1 MEFQEPL
8 LDCNFAEVLVGDLDN
23 SSAIFQSK
31 NLTAGAPVPGLLDDG
46 SQRRFS
52 LQDKSMRPAE
62 YQSLARLKSLQTMN
76 QPTYSPFV
84 ITSGHHP
91 RSSVDTTHSIS
102 TASSGGMEPPSI
114 ATREVSVA
122 TAPTSGRPSP
132 DKLSEYSWM
141 DFGANGLDLEEFGAE
156 DRRRSMS
163 VIQLAPPPAQ
173 TGDDEDFRSM
183 SMGCKV
189 QKKPA
194 LPYSSFNP
202 QIQISQSQTTP
213 AIPCRQSSTTFGSP
227 ASPPAPHGLR
237 SPPAPVRS
245 PPVPHGVIPQRRSSL
260 NYNNA
265 TKPLNLRISPPSPGR
280 SARHSMIGFL
290 PAAVP
295 SADSPPSPTSTT
307 SPISDYDQPVE
318 KEDSLRSSFDSRRE
332 VEVTLPPR
340 KEEVSTPMIAAHLV
354 NVEEWLNSSIDMGF
368 PQQPQTDNDYAAS
381 RFPIP
386 AEVLDTLRVSVA
398 CFPETM
404 LLCSSLS
411 IETIRCHSRKFKY
424 GKLCFASESQTSLA
438 LTDDSSPRGNN
449 SKWKWFAPSKKQQ
462 QDQSPKSPKKQQQ
475 QQAPPQSSR
484 SMLEPITPTSP
495 FNSLGAADWQAIKRI
510 FPTATDYLC
519 DALYAHILVYNYI
532 TSICPRS
539 ASAAPAPR
547 PSSKSS
553 VSSYGS
559 SLLGPELASVRTRNS
574 DSTKIPRKAAS
585 LLGMETDPSATTIPE
600 PNSSNNNYSYASSSR
615 TKTLRSQPSVRKRP
629 SEGNNNFYG
638 KNFTTAAN
646 RNADEHDA
654 SLRELRL
661 GLAKCIARLIATIR
675 LTSGDASTTMGM
687 GMGGSPSSRLMGD
700 EIQHIDP
707 FLIRSLCEIV
717 RTSEE
722 K

>member
-46 SQRRFS
+46 SHRRFS

-62 YQSLARLKSLQTMN
+62 YQSLARLKSLQTMD

-84 ITSGHHP
+84 ITGGHHP
-91 RSSVDTTHSIS
+91 RNSVDTTHSIS
-102 TASSGGMEPPSI
+102 TTSSGGMEPPSI

-132 DKLSEYSWM
+132 DKLSDYSWM

-163 VIQLAPPPAQ
+163 AIQLALPPAQ
-173 TGDDEDFRSM
+173 TGDDGDFRSM

-213 AIPCRQSSTTFGSP
+213 AVPCRQSSTTFGSP
-227 ASPPAPHGLR
+227 R
-237 SPPAPVRS
+237 SPPTPHGVRS

-260 NYNNA
+260 NHNNA
-265 TKPLNLRISPPSPGR
+265 AKPLNLRISPPSPSR
-280 SARHSMIGFL
+280 SARYSMTGFL

-307 SPISDYDQPVE
+307 SPISDYDQPCE
-318 KEDSLRSSFDSRRE
+318 KEDSPRSFDDRRE

-368 PQQPQTDNDYAAS
+368 PQQPQTDTDYAAS
-381 RFPIP
+381 RFPVP
-386 AEVLDTLRVSVA
+386 TEVLDTLRVSVA

-411 IETIRCHSRKFKY
+411 IETIRSHSRKFKY

-438 LTDDSSPRGNN
+438 LTDDSSPRVNN
-449 SKWKWFAPSKKQQ
+449 SKWKWFSPSKKQQ

-475 QQAPPQSSR
+475 QQQPPQSSR

-495 FNSLGAADWQAIKRI
+495 FKALGAADWQAIKRI
-510 FPTATDYLC
+510 FPTGSDHLC
-519 DALYAHILVYNYI
+519 DALYAHILAYNYI

-539 ASAAPAPR
+539 TSAASVQR

-600 PNSSNNNYSYASSSR
+600 PNSSSNNYSYASSSR
-615 TKTLRSQPSVRKRP
+615 TKTMRSQSSVIRKRP
-629 SEGNNNFYG
+629 SEGSNNFYG

-675 LTSGDASTTMGM
+675 LTASDAPTTMGM
-687 GMGGSPSSRLMGD
+687 GLGRSPSSRSMNE